1 MLIKSIELKSIR
13 RISETEQ
20 LNMSRFNIFIGQ
32 NGSGKSTLIDSL
44 HGLSS
49 SEKLVNLVRENLIPN
64 KDYSY
69 IKIYFED
76 DSYLYIRFYNDLN
89 TATDTDKYNVVF
101 KYFEVDSNQEEL
113 LKDKIVLLFD
123 KKNDLEDTYK
133 NEITTFIQ
141 KNLSLNI
148 VYINEKN
155 FEELTPETIVK
166 SFNELIDNFEGIL
179 NSGTKREKYP
189 MAEAL
194 LASKNV
200 VSYNKEKNKYSI
212 MLNDDLFQSNC
223 IKFDYIPSGWKS
235 LIYIFSIIKKI
246 KRNTIYLLEEPETNL
261 HPKLQRVLLEKI
273 FSVKKAQFFI
283 ATHSPIFINTI
294 EDKEVSIFETKTNTI
309 NLIYKQNSL
318 LNSLGIKASDM
329 NQSNGII
336 WIEGPSDRIYIK
348 KWLELWCKKTK
359 KKIFIENIH
368 YSFSMYGG
376 SILSHFTSNEENE
389 FINMLKIN
397 RNIFIVIDND
407 NELKYDTTLNRY
419 EKRGVYGETKLR
431 IIDELNSLSLK
442 NNYWVTKQYTIESY
456 LPNKLILKNFN
467 KDNNQKLILKE
478 NKNKVRIAMDYSK
491 EKRNFRNKD
500 DLEEQI
506 KKLYNCINS
515 WSNL

>member
-200 VSYNKEKNKYSI
+200 VSYNKEKNKY
-212 MLNDDLFQSNC
+212 
-223 IKFDYIPSGWKS
+223 KF
-235 LIYIFSIIKKI
+235 
-246 KRNTIYLLEEPETNL
+246 
-261 HPKLQRVLLEKI
+261 
-273 FSVKKAQFFI
+273 
-283 ATHSPIFINTI
+283 
-294 EDKEVSIFETKTNTI
+294 
-309 NLIYKQNSL
+309 
-318 LNSLGIKASDM
+318 
-329 NQSNGII
+329 
-336 WIEGPSDRIYIK
+336 
-348 KWLELWCKKTK
+348 
-359 KKIFIENIH
+359 
-368 YSFSMYGG
+368 
-376 SILSHFTSNEENE
+376 
-389 FINMLKIN
+389 
-397 RNIFIVIDND
+397 
-407 NELKYDTTLNRY
+407 
-419 EKRGVYGETKLR
+419 
-431 IIDELNSLSLK
+431 
-442 NNYWVTKQYTIESY
+442 
-456 LPNKLILKNFN
+456 
-467 KDNNQKLILKE
+467 
-478 NKNKVRIAMDYSK
+478 
-491 EKRNFRNKD
+491 
-500 DLEEQI
+500 
-506 KKLYNCINS
+506 
-515 WSNL
+515 